1 MIKNFNEFNLINENV
16 KLTND
21 EKSYLWSK
29 IEYTKKKKAISDENE
44 LFKLLNG
51 DKTSFNEDEFN
62 KILNSLEYTFRK
74 KLKGFDSPIKNDN
87 FISIINKIPE
97 DWIAIKYS
105 SIQSKNKK
113 DIKD

>member
-1 MIKNFNEFNLINENV
+1 MITKFNEFKPLNENV
-16 KLTND
+16 KLTDD

-29 IEYTKKKKAISDENE
+29 IEYTKKKRALNDENE

-51 DKTSFNEDEFN
+51 DKNSFNEDEFN

-97 DWIAIKYS
+97 DWIAVKYS
-105 SIQSKNKK
+105 SIESKKKK
-113 DIKD
+113 DNKD